1 MNAEDIPPANTTTLV
16 LHFNVL
22 PGGAIRHDQT
32 FTVIGQKRGK
42 AMATWIKT
50 LIQEHICSDMDA
62 TLEVW
67 HHSLAGQLE
76 QQEITT
82 CRP

>member
-1 MNAEDIPPANTTTLV
+1 MPPANTTTLV
-16 LHFNVL
+16 LHFNVR
-22 PGGAIRHDQT
+22 PGGPLQLDQT
-32 FTVIGQKRGK
+32 FTVLGQMRGQK
-42 AMATWIKT
+42 MASWIKT
-50 LIQEHICSDMDA
+50 IVSEHISPSMDA

-67 HHSLAGQLE
+67 HHSLEGVLK